1 MESSLLTSLFRD
13 EAIAA
18 QFSDAQTMAYM
29 LHFEVALA
37 RVQSELG
44 VIPAEAAGH
53 IEAAASRLQVDMA
66 AIREDVSKS
75 GVPTIELIKQLRT
88 ATDPEYRSYVH
99 WGATSQDVMDT
110 ALVMQL
116 KACIGHL
123 EGLLRDVIPGL
134 ATLARAHRDTLMAG
148 RTHSQQA
155 LPITFGYKVAGWI
168 APLLR
173 HQQRLRE
180 LKPRLLVLQLG
191 GAVGTLASL
200 GADGLKVQAALAKE
214 LDLGLSLLAWH
225 TQRDSIAE
233 FGGWLSL
240 ATGSLGKMAGDIIL
254 MAQSEVGE
262 VLESND
268 PARGGS
274 STMPQKRNPV
284 QSSAIVAAARQN
296 ATLLASVHQAQIQEH
311 ERATGSLSLEG
322 LSLPQMLHLTA
333 SALGKAAF
341 LSENLVVD
349 ADRMRANVEASQGM
363 MLAEAV
369 DLALAPLIGRS
380 EAKRLI
386 KEAVPDALAGGRH
399 LVDVV
404 RERTDAAIDWEEL
417 KDESQYLGQAG
428 AFIDRVLAGI
438 GS

>member
-284 QSSAIVAAARQN
+284 LSESIVAAARQN
-296 ATLLASVHQAQIQEH
+296 ATLLASLHQAQIQEH